1 MSPSVVTVFLS
12 GAHTH
17 QARNVSQSI
26 RHEITIYICCMHKF
40 RPFILIVTCLL
51 ILFPDLIHGK
61 EFEKLLETRLSQRN
75 DSVRTANLFEIFD
88 EINWFHGKKVADAAL
103 PFARKMLTEVKKS
116 GRAFDIA
123 KANQC
128 LAYMHSRAKN
138 YDSSFIYAQKAN
150 QVWER
155 IHYYQGIAELRFH
168 FSFLKR
174 GNGTDAE
181 ILAGCREALTIS
193 KQHKLTNTWIQVA
206 SFMLGYFN
214 ETERYD
220 SAKFYGNEIL
230 KVPGLTP
237 NSQFYTYYDLG
248 NTYFLTKEFDAARTF
263 YQKASRVYPK
273 TDVKGLL
280 SSVHFSLANVEYAS
294 KNYDKAEKMLVDSM
308 HLVDSVERLD
318 FKMETIGLL
327 MDINEKQHDF
337 ENAFSYAKQ
346 YNRLSDSLNL
356 QQNQSEFR
364 TLEKKFQAEMKDKT
378 IREKDNMLAGEK
390 EKRNLVL
397 GLLVAVLVISGLS
410 GYLFFL
416 NRKQKENKLNR
427 DIAESEMKA
436 LRAQMNPH
444 FMFNSLNAIQQMVSN
459 NENEN
464 AYKYLDAYSKMT
476 RQILENSEKKW
487 ISVRDEVRFLE
498 LYLQIESLRFDHAFQ
513 YTIDVSD
520 EVMPNSDKIP
530 AMIVQ
535 PIVENAIKHGL
546 INKPGNKNLLIR
558 FDRKDENSP
567 LEVIVEDNGLGRQP
581 TKSKEIEAEHHS
593 MSLGITETRLRLL
606 DKQGGNKM
614 EIEDLKNPDGT
625 PAGTRVCIR
634 IAQPF

>member
-1 MSPSVVTVFLS
+1 M
-12 GAHTH
+12 
-17 QARNVSQSI
+17 
-26 RHEITIYICCMHKF
+26 
-40 RPFILIVTCLL
+40 
-51 ILFPDLIHGK
+51 LFPKQSHGK
-61 EFEKLLETRLSQRN
+61 DFETWLRITLSQRN
-75 DSVRTANLFEIFD
+75 DSVRTIKLFGIFD
-88 EINWFHGKKVADAAL
+88 EINWFHGKKVADQAL
-103 PFARKMLTEVKKS
+103 PFAWQMLTEAKKS
-116 GRAFDIA
+116 GHIFDIA

-168 FSFLKR
+168 FGFLKR
-174 GNGTDAE
+174 GNGTESE
-181 ILAGCREALTIS
+181 ILAGCRDALTIA

-327 MDINEKQHDF
+327 MDINEKQQDF
-337 ENAFSYAKQ
+337 EQAFSFAKQ
-346 YNRLSDSLNL
+346 YNQLSDSLNR
-356 QQNQSEFR
+356 QQNQSEF
-364 TLEKKFQAEMKDKT
+364 QAELKDKT
-378 IREKDNMLAGEK
+378 IREKDSMLSSEK
-390 EKRNLVL
+390 EKRNLIL

-487 ISVRDEVRFLE
+487 ISVRDEIRFLE

-567 LEVIVEDNGLGRQP
+567 LEVIAEDNGLGRRP
-581 TKSKEIEAEHHS
+581 TKSKESEMEHHS

-634 IAQPF
+634 ISQPF